1 MKDKD
6 ALFLNACKENNFE
19 EVKKLVLEGDVD
31 IDSFDEWE
39 RSGLQIVCKNNNLE
53 MAEFLIKHGAKA
65 DVNDRYCSSP
75 LWEAVENNNYELV
88 KLILAQGIIY
98 PMCDGGEYSYDRIID
113 EEYIKIDENIRIL
126 LIEAEE
132 VAEKKRHINFLER
145 QKKLSESVAKDLRK
159 ETLEEFIKETFV
171 ENKYKYNEI
180 ALKKF
185 IKKLGKEFVES
196 ALAYEE
202 EFVKTGFTIEYKY
215 DSDKNSYSVNKKYH

>member
-1 MKDKD
+1 MKNKD
-6 ALFLNACKENNFE
+6 VLFLNACKENNFE

-31 IDSFDEWE
+31 IDSLDEWG
-39 RSGLQIVCKNNNLE
+39 RTGLQIVCKNNNLE
-53 MAEFLIKHGAKA
+53 MAEFLIKHGADA
-65 DVNDRYCSSP
+65 DAEDRYCNSP
-75 LWEAVENNNYELV
+75 LSEAVENNNKELV

-98 PMCDGGEYSYDRIID
+98 PMCDGGEYSYERIID
-113 EEYIKIDENIRIL
+113 QEYIKIDEDIRKL

-145 QKKLSESVAKDLRK
+145 EKKSLEFVAKDHRK

-202 EFVKTGFTIEYKY
+202 KFVEPGFTVEYKY